1 MNANYDLIIIGAGPA
16 GMSAAQQAIKCGL
29 SVMVLEETPHPGG
42 QMYRNIEQ
50 VEPLV
55 SAILGKDY
63 SCGKTL
69 LQRFRQT
76 ALSCAYEAM
85 VWQINADLSVCYSVR
100 GNSRQIKGKR
110 ILIATGARERPFPIP
125 GWTLPGV
132 MAATAADVMLK
143 SDGIIPSG
151 DIVLA
156 GSGPLLLLTAVR
168 LLRAGAS
175 VKALLDTTPRSNFF
189 RAIPCLPKALLAA
202 EYLIKGL
209 GLKWVI
215 RHNRIPVYRNVKG
228 LEAVG
233 SETARWVR
241 FFGNGQV
248 RKLKIDTLLV
258 HNGVVPDTQLTSL
271 LQCDHQWDAIQ
282 RYWQPVTDVWGNT
295 SVAGIGVAGETAGI
309 AGARA
314 AEAAGHLAA
323 LEAACALERISVRK
337 RNRKAA
343 IFQRRLARE
352 RAVRPFLDRLFS
364 PRRELLIPE
373 NDETV
378 VCRCEE
384 VTAGQIRHALAL
396 GAVGPNQLKTQTRV
410 GMGPCQG
417 RMCGLTVSEMI
428 ADHYEMDVPQVG
440 YYHVRPPI
448 KPITLNELADLEL
461 HH

>member
-1 MNANYDLIIIGAGPA
+1 MTANYDLIIIGAGPA
-16 GMSAAQQAIKCGL
+16 GMTAAQQASKLGL

-50 VEPLV
+50 VEPQV
-55 SAILGKDY
+55 NAILGKDY
-63 SCGKTL
+63 PSGKTL
-69 LQRFRQT
+69 VQRFRQT
-76 ALSCAYEAM
+76 ALNYASEAM
-85 VWQINADLSVCYSVR
+85 VWQIDADLSVCYSVH
-100 GNSRQIKGKR
+100 GNARQIKGKR
-110 ILIATGARERPFPIP
+110 ILIATGARERPFPIH

-132 MAATAADVMLK
+132 MATTAADVLMK

-151 DIVLA
+151 EIVLA
-156 GSGPLLLLTAVR
+156 GSGPLLLLTAGR
-168 LLRAGAS
+168 LIRAGAS
-175 VKALLDTTPRSNFF
+175 VKALLDTTPRSNSF
-189 RAIPCLPKALLAA
+189 RAIPFLPKALLAP

-209 GLKWVI
+209 ALKWVI
-215 RHNRIPVYRNVKG
+215 RRNRIPVYRNVKH

-233 SETARWVR
+233 SETVRWVR
-241 FFGNGQV
+241 FSGNGQV
-248 RKLKIDTLLV
+248 RELKIDTLLL

-271 LQCDHQWDAIQ
+271 LQCEHQWDAIQ

-295 SVAGIGVAGETAGI
+295 SVAGMGVAGDTAGI

-314 AEAAGHLAA
+314 AEAAGPLAA
-323 LEAACALERISVRK
+323 LEAAFALERISVQE

-343 IFQRRLARE
+343 IFRRRLARE

-373 NDETV
+373 NDQTV

-384 VTAGQIRHALAL
+384 VTAGQIRQVLEL
-396 GAVGPNQLKTQTRV
+396 GAMGPNQLKTQTRA

-428 ADHYEMDVPQVG
+428 ADHYEMGVPQVG
-440 YYHVRPPI
+440 CFHVRPPI
-448 KPITLNELADLEL
+448 KPVTVNELADLEL
-461 HH
+461 HL

>member
-16 GMSAAQQAIKCGL
+16 GMTAAQQAVKFGL

-50 VEPLV
+50 VEPQV
-55 SAILGKDY
+55 NAILGKGY
-63 SCGKTL
+63 AHGRIL
-69 LQRFRQT
+69 AQRFRQ
-76 ALSCAYEAM
+76 AASNYVSEAM
-85 VWQINADLSVCYSVR
+85 VWQIDADLSVCYSVR
-100 GNSRQIKGKR
+100 GNARQVKGKR
-110 ILIATGARERPFPIP
+110 ILIATGAKERPFPIA

-143 SDGIIPSG
+143 ADGIIPSG
-151 DIVLA
+151 EIVLA
-156 GSGPLLLLTAVR
+156 GSGPLLLLTASR

-175 VKALLDTTPRSNFF
+175 VKALLDTTPHSNFIG
-189 RAIPCLPKALLAA
+189 AIPCLPKACLAP
-202 EYLIKGL
+202 EYLLKGL
-209 GLKWVI
+209 ALKWVI
-215 RHNRIPVYRNVKG
+215 RHNRIPVYRNVKR

-233 SETARWVR
+233 SETVRWIR
-241 FFGNGQV
+241 FSGNGQV
-248 RKLKIDTLLV
+248 RELKVDTLLL

-271 LQCDHQWDAIQ
+271 LKCEHQWDSIQ

-295 SVAGIGVAGETAGI
+295 SAAGIGVAGDTAGI

-323 LEAACALERISVRK
+323 LEAACALERISVRE

-343 IFQRRLARE
+343 IFKRRLARE

-384 VTAGQIRHALAL
+384 VTAGQIRQALEL

-410 GMGPCQG
+410 GMGLCQG

-428 ADHYEMDVPQVG
+428 ADHSQMDVPQVG
-440 YYHVRPPI
+440 YFHVRPPI
-448 KPITLNELADLEL
+448 KPVTVNELADLEL
-461 HH
+461 HF

>member
-1 MNANYDLIIIGAGPA
+1 MNAKFDLIIIGTGPA
-16 GMSAAQQAIKCGL
+16 GMTAAQQAITFGL
-29 SVMVLEETPHPGG
+29 SVMVIEETPHPGG
-42 QMYRNIEQ
+42 QMYRNVEQ
-50 VEPLV
+50 VAPKV
-55 SAILGKDY
+55 NAILGNDY
-63 SCGKTL
+63 ERGRTL
-69 LQRFRQT
+69 AQRFRQA
-76 ALSCAYEAM
+76 ALNYVSEAM
-85 VWQINADLSVCYSVR
+85 VWHIDADLSVCYSVR
-100 GNSRQIKGKR
+100 GKALQVKGKR
-110 ILIATGARERPFPIP
+110 ILIATGARERPFPII

-151 DIVLA
+151 EIVLA
-156 GSGPLLLLTAVR
+156 GSGPLLLLTAGR

-175 VKALLDTTPRSNFF
+175 VKALLDITPRSNYF
-189 RAIPCLPKALLAA
+189 RAIPCLPKALLAP

-209 GLKWVI
+209 ALKWVI
-215 RHNRIPVYRNVKG
+215 RHNQIPVYQNVKR

-233 SETARWVR
+233 SESVRWVR
-241 FFGNGQV
+241 FSGKGLV
-248 RKLKIDTLLV
+248 RELKADTLLL
-258 HNGVVPDTQLTSL
+258 HNGVVPDTQLTRL
-271 LQCDHQWDAIQ
+271 LQCEHQWDAIS

-295 SVAGIGVAGETAGI
+295 TVAGIGVAGDAAGI

-323 LEAACALERISVRK
+323 LEAACALERISVRE

-343 IFQRRLARE
+343 NFQRRLARE

-364 PRRELLIPE
+364 PRRELMIPE
-373 NDETV
+373 NDQTV

-384 VTAGQIRHALAL
+384 ITAGQIRQALEL

-428 ADHYEMDVPQVG
+428 ADHFEMDVPQVG

-448 KPITLNELADLEL
+448 KPVTVNELADLEL
-461 HH
+461 HL